1 MPGLIFASRMA
12 LIEAIG
18 TSLFCVGAFGV
29 TVALN
34 YAASGWVTWP
44 IAWSAQKLS
53 SVCGALSVLLR

>member
-1 MPGLIFASRMA
+1 MA